1 MKKNKDKANAP
12 EQEIPAEEKIDA
24 NDWQAV
30 EDTGV
35 DTQMEAPEAE
45 QSVTPEEAP
54 VVDPVEELKKE
65 LEAVKNKYLYL
76 QAEYQNYRRR
86 AAKDISDARVHAIE
100 DTLVP
105 FLTVSD
111 YLAMAA
117 TAADK
122 SDNIDAIRQGL
133 QMIIAQ
139 FFKAFEELGVQKF
152 ESVGKAFDPKL
163 HEAVSNEPSDAV
175 AEGDIIREWSGGFK
189 IGEKL
194 LRPARVVVSSGP
206 AKAEDEENKQSA
218 E

>member
-1 MKKNKDKANAP
+1 MKKKKDTSAP
-12 EQEIPAEEKIDA
+12 EIPAEEKIDA

-54 VVDPVEELKKE
+54 AADPAEELKKE
-65 LEAVKNKYLYL
+65 LAEVKDKYLYL

-86 AAKDISDARVHAIE
+86 AAKDISDARIHAIE

-111 YLAMAA
+111 YLSMAA

-122 SDNIDAIRQGL
+122 SDNIEAIRQGL

-152 ESVGKAFDPKL
+152 ESVGKEFDPKM
-163 HEAVSNEPSDAV
+163 HEAVSNEVS
-175 AEGDIIREWSGGFK
+175 AEVEEGKIIREWAAGFK

-194 LRPARVVVSSGP
+194 LRPARVVVSAGP
-206 AKAEDEENKQSA
+206 EKAEAEENKESA

>member
-1 MKKNKDKANAP
+1 MKKEKDKVDAP

-24 NDWQAV
+24 NDWKPV
-30 EDTGV
+30 EDASV
-35 DTQMEAPEAE
+35 DSILEGNEAE
-45 QSVTPEEAP
+45 AVKEEAAP
-54 VVDPVEELKKE
+54 APDPVEELTKE
-65 LEAVKNKYLYL
+65 LAAAKDKYLYL

-86 AAKDISDARVHAIE
+86 AAKDISDARIHAIE

-122 SDNIDAIRQGL
+122 SENIDAIRQGL

-139 FFKAFEELGVQKF
+139 FFKAFEDLGVQKF

-163 HEAVSNEPSDAV
+163 HEAVSNEPSDV
-175 AEGDIIREWSGGFK
+175 VEEGNIIREWSCGFK

-206 AKAEDEENKQSA
+206 AKQEEEANKEQAE
-218 E
+218 